1 MVLIDTSTWIHY
13 FNRSDSVVA
22 QEVGELIRQDQV
34 VTCGPVIT
42 EIFSGARNQKD
53 SKLLREQFKL
63 LPFLEL
69 EQEDFYE
76 AGELRAKLKGH
87 GYVIKTVD
95 ALIARLALRE
105 GVDLFHHDSDFN
117 FIARHAPLKIL
128 KGSLK
133 S

>member
-13 FNRSDSVVA
+13 FNRSNNA
-22 QEVGELIRQDQV
+22 TFQEVGELIRQDQV

-42 EIFSGARNQKD
+42 EILSGAKNQKD

-63 LPFLEL
+63 LPFLGL
-69 EQEDFYE
+69 EQKDFYE
-76 AGELRAKLKGH
+76 AGELRAKLKGR

-95 ALIARLALRE
+95 ALIAHLALRE
-105 GVDLFHHDSDFN
+105 GVELLHHDSDFN
-117 FIARHAPLKIL
+117 FIARHTPLKIL